1 MSSISS
7 SIPSNSEPTFLAT
20 INGALSNLSL
30 AMNDTNMWIVELLDY
45 EDNDLKGNMI
55 DIIVLTMLFGMSD
68 IAVQSNFVSFELRFD
83 IAARALHRPCC
94 QRSICAL
101 VRVWPVTP

>member
-7 SIPSNSEPTFLAT
+7 SIPSNTKPTFLTT

-30 AMNDTNMWIVELLDY
+30 AMNDTNTWIVELLDY

-55 DIIVLTMLFGMSD
+55 DIIVLTMLFGMISPSRQ
-68 IAVQSNFVSFELRFD
+68 VSLHSNFDLTSLPGLFTVL
-83 IAARALHRPCC
+83 AANAAYVLLYV
-94 QRSICAL
+94 QYGQ
-101 VRVWPVTP
+101 